1 MERAQSGAGRSELGT
16 AGQVSNDWSTAWEI
30 SPSLPER
37 NARSRSS
44 APTLPR
50 HRSSRGQTRAHKMEA
65 GAHPAE
71 PIICLDDLQSDEAL
85 LHPLEAAVETVVEV
99 R

>member
-1 MERAQSGAGRSELGT
+1 
-16 AGQVSNDWSTAWEI
+16 
-30 SPSLPER
+30 
-37 NARSRSS
+37 
-44 APTLPR
+44 
-50 HRSSRGQTRAHKMEA
+50 MEA